1 MAKRAQ
7 GSNGRPF
14 RRSYRTFVAIGRWEA
29 VPFWDA
35 PPPVLRYGEAA
46 LGASVLIGAGALA
59 SRGVWPA
66 EIRVFRWA
74 NELPD
79 EAFRAV
85 WAPMQYGTFGA
96 VPALAVLALAR
107 RRAPLAVAVAAA
119 GTTAWVLAKA
129 VKPIVAAGATGRDPD
144 GRSSARERGRGS
156 RLPLRPLRRLGRIDH
171 RHLAACRRRVAPR
184 LHRARGFRA
193 RRADVRGS
201 APAAGR
207 PRRIGART
215 RCRVARQPR
224 RPSVIPQVSGPRG
237 RGRVRP

>member
-144 GRSSARERGRGS
+144 GRSSARERGRDLGFPSGHSAVSAALTIAISPHVDGGWRLACTALAGFVPVARMYVGVHLPRDVLGGS
-156 RLPLRPLRRLGRIDH
+156 ALGLAVGSLVN
-171 RHLAACRRRVAPR
+171 LAA
-184 LHRARGFRA
+184 RA
-193 RRADVRGS
+193 
-201 APAAGR
+201 
-207 PRRIGART
+207 
-215 RCRVARQPR
+215 
-224 RPSVIPQVSGPRG
+224 
-237 RGRVRP
+237 